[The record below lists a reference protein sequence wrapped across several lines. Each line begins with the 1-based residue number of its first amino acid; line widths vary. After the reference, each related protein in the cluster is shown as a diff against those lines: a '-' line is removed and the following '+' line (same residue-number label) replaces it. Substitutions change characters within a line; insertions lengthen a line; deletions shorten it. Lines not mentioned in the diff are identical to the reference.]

1 MPHLFDALGTRYLTY
16 SRAAQ
21 CPVNPDTHLAVRS
34 TRTYRVLRMVMH
46 TRPVLPRQD
55 STRYNVAQSQQCR
68 HVTGYLRHAPVAIR
82 MVNALDSQES
92 DVGRKDDGGLIRFPM
107 PELSMGINCGEN

>member
-21 CPVNPDTHLAVRS
+21 CPVNPDTHLALRS

-46 TRPVLPRQD
+46 TRPVLPRKD

-68 HVTGYLRHAPVAIR
+68 HVTGYLRHAPVGVCI
-82 MVNALDSQES
+82 VNALNSEEPN
-92 DVGRKDDGGLIRFPM
+92 VRGEDDG
-107 PELSMGINCGEN
+107 